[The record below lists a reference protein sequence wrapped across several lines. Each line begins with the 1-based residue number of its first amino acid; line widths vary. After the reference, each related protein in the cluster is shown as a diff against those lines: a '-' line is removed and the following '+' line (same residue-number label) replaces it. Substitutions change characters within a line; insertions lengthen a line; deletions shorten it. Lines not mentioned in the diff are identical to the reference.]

1 MRLTVTGPQN
11 TGKTTFVEDFLSAF
25 PDYFSPKETYRDV
38 IRNNSLK
45 VNRETTEKSQK
56 LIRDFL
62 YKQICEDKNKN
73 VIFDRCVLDNFIYS
87 YYQYELGKFSKK
99 FIDESEKMMFDSLKH
114 LDALIFIPT
123 GVSVPLKED
132 YLRDTDVQFIDSIN
146 RLFIST
152 ILEVARKSKIK
163 IAVITGD
170 RKSRIDQIKKFIK
183 FYGNKK

>member
-11 TGKTTFVEDFLSAF
+11 TGKTTFIKDFLSAF
-25 PDYFSPKETYRDV
+25 PGYFSPKETYRDV
-38 IRNNSLK
+38 IRNNRLK
-45 VNRETTEKSQK
+45 VNRETTQQSQK

-62 YKQICEDKNKN
+62 YQQIFKNKKKN
-73 VIFDRCVLDNFIYS
+73 VIFDRCVLDNLVYS

-99 FIDESEKMMFDSLKH
+99 FIDESEKMMFDSLKR
-114 LDALIFIPT
+114 LDVLIFIPT

-146 RLFIST
+146 RLFVSM

-163 IAVITGD
+163 IAVVTGN
-170 RKSRIDQIKKFIK
+170 RKLRIDQIKKLISGK
-183 FYGNKK
+183 